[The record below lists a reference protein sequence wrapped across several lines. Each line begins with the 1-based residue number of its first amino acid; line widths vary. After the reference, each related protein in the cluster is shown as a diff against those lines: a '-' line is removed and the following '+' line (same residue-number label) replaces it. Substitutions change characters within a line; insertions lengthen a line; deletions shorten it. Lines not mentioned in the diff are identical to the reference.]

1 MAAAETELGD
11 LSQKVVN
18 LTSNLNNI
26 LGSLTKLETWIP
38 AVDVGIQGLNNVVE
52 EISARV
58 TKLESM
64 LATATF
70 AAAQTPVGPDNVENH
85 QGNASKALVAHE
97 RTLVKGKSR
106 LPISPVNFDLG
117 EASVQ
122 SQFSSRSSSPRLP
135 KTNFPRFDGDNPKL
149 WKKNSEKYF
158 DMYQVP
164 YDSWANFATLHF
176 VGNAALWLQT
186 YEALH
191 SVETWPE
198 LCVVVHNKFGKDKYQ
213 EHLEELESLRQTS
226 GVDAYYSKF
235 EELMHRVLVYNQAF
249 DETYFVTKFVGGL
262 KTEIKAAIKLHKPRT
277 VDAALSLAKT
287 QEDLA
292 LEIKKGGQKST
303 YKEGFKSTAFRV
315 NYQGKGILGQA
326 PDDTTKTEEKPKW
339 EDCFESLKAAR
350 KAKGECFKCGE
361 KWGPGHK
368 CPKYVQLHVL
378 EELLEVFQ
386 LREDDEVCQNE
397 EAESSEEELVVSEC
411 VVSGTMG
418 KKTIRLQ
425 GLIQNH
431 EVLIL
436 IDSGSSNSFISQQL
450 VEKLGL
456 AVTDIPLSQVIIAD
470 GGVMQCDK
478 LAIGVEWWC
487 QGHSFTNDL
496 KVLKLG
502 GYDIILGMDWLEHH
516 SPMWIHWQ
524 RKKLRFTYQGKKINL
539 VGVKE
544 NLSDCK
550 SVTSKQLKGMLKTGA
565 VSQVVQLCSIAEES
579 LETELPPTIS
589 AVLKEFQE
597 QFKAPSGLPPH
608 RSFDHSIPLL
618 SGSKPVNVKPY
629 RYAPKQKDEIE
640 RQVKEMLLQGII
652 KPSSSPFAS
661 PVLLVK
667 KKDGTWRFCVDY
679 RGLNDITVKNKYPML
694 VVDELLDE
702 LSGAQWFTK
711 LDLRSGYHQ
720 IRLVQQDEHKTTFKT
735 HQELYEF
742 RVMPFGLTNAPAS
755 FQGLMNTI
763 FDKMIRRNVLVF
775 VDDILVYSKT
785 LEEHVQHLREV
796 FAVLQQHKLF
806 VKASKCSFAKQQLEY
821 LGHIIGAQGVAT
833 DPSEVHAVQDWLVP
847 RNLKQLRG
855 FLGLTSYYRKFI
867 KNYGIMTRPLTALLK
882 KGVPFKWAE
891 LQQQAFSQVKWA
903 MVQAPVLALP
913 DFSQEFIVETD
924 ACDKG
929 IGAVLLQNGHPIAYL
944 SKALGVKAQALFT
957 YEKEC
962 LAILMAV
969 NKWRAYLQNNEF
981 VIQTNHKSLTHLG
994 EQKLTTSMQHKAF
1007 IKLMGL
1013 QYKIRYKQG
1022 AENRV
1027 ADALSRRDADEEL
1040 SAISV
1045 GRPKWLESV
1054 VDWYDQDEEAKQ
1066 LLAQLIINLV
1076 GVEHFTLTNGVIRF

>member
-38 AVDVGIQGLNNVVE
+38 AVDVGNQGLNNVVE

-70 AAAQTPVGPDNVENH
+70 AAAQTPVGPGNVENH
-85 QGNASKALVAHE
+85 QGNASKALVAQE

-339 EDCFESLKAAR
+339 EDCFESLKASR

-368 CPKYVQLHVL
+368 CPKSVQLHVL
-378 EELLEVFQ
+378 EELLEVFH

-436 IDSGSSNSFISQQL
+436 IDSGSSSSFISQQL

-478 LAIGVEWWC
+478 LAIGGEWWW
-487 QGHSFTNDL
+487 
-496 KVLKLG
+496 LG
-502 GYDIILGMDWLEHH
+502 
-516 SPMWIHWQ
+516 
-524 RKKLRFTYQGKKINL
+524 
-539 VGVKE
+539 
-544 NLSDCK
+544 
-550 SVTSKQLKGMLKTGA
+550 
-565 VSQVVQLCSIAEES
+565 
-579 LETELPPTIS
+579 
-589 AVLKEFQE
+589 
-597 QFKAPSGLPPH
+597 
-608 RSFDHSIPLL
+608 
-618 SGSKPVNVKPY
+618 
-629 RYAPKQKDEIE
+629 
-640 RQVKEMLLQGII
+640 
-652 KPSSSPFAS
+652 
-661 PVLLVK
+661 
-667 KKDGTWRFCVDY
+667 
-679 RGLNDITVKNKYPML
+679 
-694 VVDELLDE
+694 
-702 LSGAQWFTK
+702 
-711 LDLRSGYHQ
+711 
-720 IRLVQQDEHKTTFKT
+720 
-735 HQELYEF
+735 
-742 RVMPFGLTNAPAS
+742 
-755 FQGLMNTI
+755 
-763 FDKMIRRNVLVF
+763 
-775 VDDILVYSKT
+775 
-785 LEEHVQHLREV
+785 
-796 FAVLQQHKLF
+796 
-806 VKASKCSFAKQQLEY
+806 
-821 LGHIIGAQGVAT
+821 
-833 DPSEVHAVQDWLVP
+833 
-847 RNLKQLRG
+847 
-855 FLGLTSYYRKFI
+855 
-867 KNYGIMTRPLTALLK
+867 
-882 KGVPFKWAE
+882 
-891 LQQQAFSQVKWA
+891 
-903 MVQAPVLALP
+903 
-913 DFSQEFIVETD
+913 
-924 ACDKG
+924 
-929 IGAVLLQNGHPIAYL
+929 
-944 SKALGVKAQALFT
+944 
-957 YEKEC
+957 
-962 LAILMAV
+962 
-969 NKWRAYLQNNEF
+969 
-981 VIQTNHKSLTHLG
+981 
-994 EQKLTTSMQHKAF
+994 
-1007 IKLMGL
+1007 
-1013 QYKIRYKQG
+1013 
-1022 AENRV
+1022 
-1027 ADALSRRDADEEL
+1027 
-1040 SAISV
+1040 
-1045 GRPKWLESV
+1045 
-1054 VDWYDQDEEAKQ
+1054 
-1066 LLAQLIINLV
+1066 
-1076 GVEHFTLTNGVIRF
+1076 